1 MRLKNLK
8 VKTLIKHFF
17 SNSAGIFVSRILGFL
32 RDLLIASHL
41 GASVWSDIFVI
52 AFKLPNL
59 FRRLFGEG
67 AFTQAFLPHL
77 VKARKKGLFIA
88 STLVSFTL
96 IMLVLTALVML
107 FAPLFTMLLAGGFD
121 EETIALAVPLVRIN
135 FWYLILIFLVTLF
148 ASLLQYKG
156 HFATSAFSTALL
168 NISMIAALLLAQ
180 DKKASEAVYYLSYG
194 VVAGGALQVIL
205 HIFMLYRL
213 HLLPLIALGLKALA
227 KGKRSEHKG
236 FWGSFGAGV
245 LGSSS
250 AQLSDFISSF
260 IASFLMAGSIS
271 YLYYANRIFQ
281 LPLALFAIALSTAI
295 FPKIARQIKAQ
306 NEQGAKILL
315 SKGFYF
321 LLALLLA
328 ASLGGIILAK
338 PIIFILFERGE
349 FVRENTLECAFALQM
364 TLVGLLPFGLYKL
377 FSLWLYA
384 KMKQK
389 LAAKISII
397 SLILNVILSL
407 VLFRLGAA
415 GLALAGSL
423 SGYFIFFASI
433 YYFGVLEFAKILK
446 SFKLILVLGANA
458 LFAVLLWLALPY
470 IESFLGI

>member
-67 AFTQAFLPHL
+67 AFSQAFLPHL

-88 STLVSFTL
+88 NTLISFTL

-148 ASLLQYKG
+148 ASLLQYKN

-213 HLLPLIALGLKALA
+213 HLLPLITLGLKALA

-250 AQLSDFISSF
+250 AQLSDFISS
-260 IASFLMAGSIS
+260 LMAGSIS

-349 FVRENTLECAFALQM
+349 FGRANTLECAFALQM

-423 SGYFIFFASI
+423 SGYFIFFAAI

-458 LFAVLLWLALPY
+458 VFAVLLWLALPY